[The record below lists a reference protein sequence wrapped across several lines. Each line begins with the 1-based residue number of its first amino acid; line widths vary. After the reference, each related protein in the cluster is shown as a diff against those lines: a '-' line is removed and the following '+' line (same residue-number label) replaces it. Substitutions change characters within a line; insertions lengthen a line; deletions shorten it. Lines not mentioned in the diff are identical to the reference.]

1 MKIIVASD
9 SYKGCLSSLEVAHI
23 MEQAINDVDPTIE
36 VRKVCVADG
45 GEGFVEAM
53 VHACKGRVRTCR
65 CVDSM
70 LSPIE
75 GQYGVIY
82 NDTAVIEVAKI
93 VPLIKRKGV
102 ILHPEKCSSFG
113 VGLMIK
119 EAISQGYRNI
129 IIGLGGS
136 CTNDG
141 GMGLLNALGVNF
153 YDSYGTKLYP
163 KAENLSYIDY
173 VDVSHMLDVSG
184 VNVLVACDVKNP
196 LLGQNGAT
204 YVFGPQKGV
213 TEAWLPILERGMENY
228 CRKVQDA
235 LGIDLNTFEGGGA
248 AGGMGAVLLGFL
260 NAKMRMGIEVVL
272 DAVDFDDLLVDADCV
287 FTGEGQT
294 DAQSLQGKAV
304 FGILKHAKEYN
315 VPLIVV
321 SGALREGYQKLYDY
335 GVSGCY
341 SIVNSPIAYP
351 QAFQLARR
359 NLYNTTYSLVK
370 TMWSIRGK

>member
-9 SYKGCLSSLEVAHI
+9 SYKGCLSSLEVAQI
-23 MEQAINDVDPTIE
+23 MEQAICDVDSTIE
-36 VRKVCVADG
+36 VCKVCVADG
-45 GEGFVEAM
+45 GEGFVDAM
-53 VHACKGRVRTCR
+53 VNACNGRVRTCR

-70 LSPIE
+70 LNPIE
-75 GQYGVIY
+75 GQYGVIHH
-82 NDTAVIEVAKI
+82 DTAIIEVAKI
-93 VPLIKRKGV
+93 VPLIKRRGV

-119 EAISQGYRNI
+119 EAISQGYRKI

-153 YDSYGTKLYP
+153 YDSYGSKLYP
-163 KAENLSYIDY
+163 KAENLSRIDR
-173 VDVSHMLDVSG
+173 VDVSSMLDVTG
-184 VNVLVACDVKNP
+184 VSVLVACDVKNP
-196 LLGQNGAT
+196 LLGPNGAT

-213 TEAWLPILERGMENY
+213 SEAWLPILERGMENY
-228 CRKVQDA
+228 CQKVYDA
-235 LGIDLNTFEGGGA
+235 LGINLNSYEGGGA
-248 AGGMGAVLLGFL
+248 AGGMGAVLLAFL
-260 NAKMRMGIEVVL
+260 QAKMRMGIEVVL
-272 DAVDFDDLLVDADCV
+272 DAVSFDELLQDADCV

-304 FGILKHAKEYN
+304 FGILKHTKEKD
-315 VPLIVV
+315 VPLFVV
-321 SGALREGYQKLYDY
+321 SGALKEGYQKLYDY

-359 NLYNTTYSLVK
+359 NLYNTTYSIVK
-370 TMWSIRGK
+370 TICAIRGK